1 MYIYYWAKKIK
12 VECVVVIGNVT
23 GRSIKQLEM
32 DFNRTVPSE
41 KWSDKH
47 LDKRDYVITKIIG
60 KWNKDKI
67 TFPMSS

>member
-1 MYIYYWAKKIK
+1 MLLAKKDK
-12 VECVVVIGNVT
+12 SGVRGRNIGNVT

-67 TFPMSS
+67 AFPMPS